1 MKNNGF
7 SRFFKVFCKI
17 WVSISSTSQVLCWPS
32 LRRRRDG
39 RAVQVL
45 DGVWYVFAGQMSDG
59 FGSQET
65 WMLNL
70 ARIHSE
76 EVRRGYLCETPVLP
90 RNATLSEGSA

>member
-1 MKNNGF
+1 MC
-7 SRFFKVFCKI
+7 R
-17 WVSISSTSQVLCWPS
+17 PS

-76 EVRRGYLCETPVLP
+76 EAHPRKRRGTGMNLVNMYM
-90 RNATLSEGSA
+90 